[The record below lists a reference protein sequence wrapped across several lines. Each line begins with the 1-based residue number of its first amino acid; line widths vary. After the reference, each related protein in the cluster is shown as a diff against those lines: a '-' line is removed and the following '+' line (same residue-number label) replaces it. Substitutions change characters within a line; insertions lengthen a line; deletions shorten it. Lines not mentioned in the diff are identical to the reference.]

1 MAGSARG
8 GAAAQP
14 FGARAC
20 GRGAA
25 QREGRQPRFV
35 LRVRSAST
43 ISGSVEAETRRD
55 EEGSEEE
62 RERERNPSME
72 DLFRKVYR
80 GDPGV
85 PHSDPDRY
93 LHSWL
98 GSFAFAAVSWCTSRT
113 ADLSRRFKYVV
124 SFCLSVSLSIFSFRV
139 SLFSLLHLC

>member
-1 MAGSARG
+1 
-8 GAAAQP
+8 
-14 FGARAC
+14 
-20 GRGAA
+20 
-25 QREGRQPRFV
+25 
-35 LRVRSAST
+35 
-43 ISGSVEAETRRD
+43 
-55 EEGSEEE
+55 
-62 RERERNPSME
+62 ME

-124 SFCLSVSLSIFSFRV
+124 SFCLSVSLWHDKALKFEHNHWKKVMEKKHCNGDSP
-139 SLFSLLHLC
+139 